1 MGCPK
6 AELKLGGMTLAQRA
20 ATTLRALTAEIVQ
33 VGGEPIGAI
42 ALPHLEDRRQDAG
55 PMAGVETAL
64 ARADVPLVVLAVD
77 LPFVPPELLE
87 EALRS
92 VEGGAAIC
100 APHWNDRWHPLCAVY
115 SPAALATISAHL
127 DTGDYSMQAPLR
139 EIGTAL
145 PDDVLT
151 SLGDPATLLHNINT
165 PDDLKRA
172 QALLT

>member
-1 MGCPK
+1 MGCAK
-6 AELKLGGMTLAQRA
+6 AELELGGMTLGHRA
-20 ATTLRALTAEIVQ
+20 AATLRALTAEVVQ
-33 VGGEPIGAI
+33 VGGEPIDAI
-42 ALPHLEDRRQDAG
+42 GLPYLEDHRRDAG

-64 ARADVPLVVLAVD
+64 MHVEVPLVVLALD
-77 LPFVPPELLE
+77 LPFVPAELLE
-87 EALRS
+87 QALRS
-92 VEGGAAIC
+92 VERGAEIC

-115 SPAALATISAHL
+115 SPGALAAISAQL
-127 DTGDYSMQAPLR
+127 DTGDYSMQASLR

-165 PDDLKRA
+165 PADLERA